1 MQAETRVR
9 EGHAGDAVALS
20 DLVMPLARH
29 LLDAGPGAL
38 SGAHP
43 LLATLTAEGF
53 AQRLLSPQYAHYVVE
68 EDKRLCGMIATRDG
82 HHVHHLFVSD
92 ATRRR
97 GIARQLWEHA
107 LRRHGDRDY
116 TVNSSEIAVPVYE
129 RFGFIASG
137 PAQTVRGVR
146 FVPMEW
152 RAR

>member
-1 MQAETRVR
+1 MQAETTVR

-53 AQRLLSPQYAHYVVE
+53 AQRLLSPQYVHYVVE

-82 HHVHHLFVSD
+82 YHVHHLFVRD

-107 LRRHGDRDY
+107 LRRHGNRDY

-137 PAQTVRGVR
+137 PAQTARGVR
-146 FVPMEW
+146 FVPMER